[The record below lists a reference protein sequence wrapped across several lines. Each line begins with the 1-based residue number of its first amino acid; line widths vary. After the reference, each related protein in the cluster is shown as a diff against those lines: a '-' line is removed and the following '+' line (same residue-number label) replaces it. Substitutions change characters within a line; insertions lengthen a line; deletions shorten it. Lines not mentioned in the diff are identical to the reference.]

1 MTHQI
6 PANPRLLRMVEDP
19 TFILWEYE
27 VA

>member
-1 MTHQI
+1 MKDSK
-6 PANPRLLRMVEDP
+6 PRLLRKVEDP